1 MATEFED
8 AVYKKLKELIENT
21 KDIHDIH
28 EIVKGLDE
36 LNRNIEK
43 QTAANLEL
51 NRNIERQNQ
60 NIEKLIKI
68 LVEKEKPKK
77 K

>member
-1 MATEFED
+1 MATEFE
-8 AVYKKLKELIENT
+8 IEVV
-21 KDIHDIH
+21 KRLSDIH

-43 QTAANLEL
+43 QTGANLEL
-51 NRNIERQNQ
+51 NR

-68 LVEKEKPKK
+68 LVEKESKRK
-77 K
+77 